1 MALLLSDLVAGTA
14 GLKASEGFGRLDPS
28 GLAVLGYAVAFYVLA
43 PSLEFFLQMYEAPC
57 GRPRGIGSLFE
68 SF

>member
-14 GLKASEGFGRLDPS
+14 RLKASEGFGRLDPS

-43 PSLEFFLQMYEAPC
+43 PSLEYIPLGVA
-57 GRPRGIGSLFE
+57 
-68 SF
+68 